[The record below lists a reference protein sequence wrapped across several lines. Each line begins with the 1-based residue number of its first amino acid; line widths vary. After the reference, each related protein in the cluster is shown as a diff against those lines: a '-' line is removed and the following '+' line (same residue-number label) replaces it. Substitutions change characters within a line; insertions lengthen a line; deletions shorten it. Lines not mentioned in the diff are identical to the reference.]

1 MQPAQLPAF
10 RAFPW
15 RILFVP
21 PMHVHCAFLQLPLYP
36 LYTPRTLDSQY
47 LPRQL
52 PVFHPSEFATP
63 QSPAA
68 DSATTFPEFPALL
81 SIGKFPAKIL
91 ICVSSQHLYSVS
103 LQFLAFR
110 C

>member
-1 MQPAQLPAF
+1 MQDRLKLACIQAPPLPLLLVIMQAAQLPTF

-15 RILFVP
+15 RILCVP
-21 PMHVHCAFLQLPLYP
+21 PMHVHCAFLQLQLYP

-63 QSPAA
+63 QPPAA
-68 DSATTFPEFPALL
+68 DSATTFPEFPNNERKAEQAD
-81 SIGKFPAKIL
+81 G
-91 ICVSSQHLYSVS
+91 
-103 LQFLAFR
+103 
-110 C
+110 